1 MFPYLSNISTEH
13 CHDLFVD
20 ALLFFRRK
28 IFEILLHFAGKRRH
42 HLCFC
47 KKNYNFWTN
56 LMEKHRMHNLHNLHN
71 LLGFPLHWIHLACLP
86 SRREMFC
93 LKRMVKICCILFYL
107 PCVLRACISKGRTT
121 KSISE
126 LLIQSFC
133 ESGDHWKGC
142 SFSYTA
148 LVVCLFSCLGQ
159 LRLTSVQI
167 EAALWG
173 SEIRVFPKR

>member
-20 ALLFFRRK
+20 ALLFFCRK

-133 ESGDHWKGC
+133 ESDD
-142 SFSYTA
+142 Y
-148 LVVCLFSCLGQ
+148 
-159 LRLTSVQI
+159 
-167 EAALWG
+167 
-173 SEIRVFPKR
+173 